1 MKRHDDTQTTK
12 FTGVLNKQNKKV
24 IRGIFEEQNDKTK
37 TIVRKGIFRLEK
49 KSYTSTQLNK
59 NYQDS
64 WKKNM
69 NDLETFFLNEEF
81 RFITSNIK
89 QNKHQYFTG
98 EEKNPEEFD
107 SQEEEDIKA
116 SAESEP

>member
-1 MKRHDDTQTTK
+1 MH
-12 FTGVLNKQNKKV
+12 
-24 IRGIFEEQNDKTK
+24 
-37 TIVRKGIFRLEK
+37 
-49 KSYTSTQLNK
+49 
-59 NYQDS
+59 
-64 WKKNM
+64 
-69 NDLETFFLNEEF
+69 DLETFFLNEEF

-107 SQEEEDIKA
+107 SQEEEDINA